1 MANDNMWSEVA
12 LVSVCPL
19 DGTER
24 NFYTLTDS
32 VDFKVGMKD
41 VDFKPTLA
49 GGRLD
54 DFKPME
60 ATEVTMKLYPTEMGG
75 TNGVFDLFCA
85 NTSDTTQPLSYTVD
99 RDRTKYRCTF
109 LLTDDTSITSAV
121 SAVPVG
127 NAGARLV
134 AQNGYMV
141 EATPQEFTPES
152 GWTWNVRFKFP
163 PFTKAGAGNI
173 TGSSTNDDAEL
184 TATGAYTS

>member
-12 LVSVCPL
+12 LVSVSPK
-19 DGTER
+19 DGSER
-24 NFYTLTDS
+24 DFYTITDS
-32 VDFKVGMKD
+32 VDFKIGMKD

-75 TNGVFDLFCA
+75 ANGIFDFFCA
-85 NTSDTTQPLSYTVD
+85 NTSDTTQPLSFTVD
-99 RDRTKYRCTF
+99 RGRTKYRVVF
-109 LLTDDTSITSAV
+109 LLTDDTTIASAV
-121 SAVPVG
+121 TAVTTG
-127 NAGARLV
+127 NAGARLI
-134 AQNGYMV
+134 ANNGYLV